1 MRLPLL
7 LAGLALLGACTF
19 QGTGIAPFN
28 PAPAPVSERDLE
40 VPYVPT
46 PPEVVEAMLDLA
58 QLGTGDLLIDLGS
71 GDGRIP
77 IAAARRGARAL
88 GVDIDSDRVSQ
99 AVLNARMAEL
109 ETRALFRIQDLFQ
122 TPIRDASVVA
132 IYLMPEINL
141 RLRPRLLTELRP
153 GARVVSHAFDMGDW
167 RADEHEVV
175 DGRNIYLWVV
185 PAEVAGRW
193 TLTDPDGAVST
204 LDLDQRFQDV
214 SGTLGRNGQTLPL
227 GSVTLRGSQLRFTA
241 GDRTYWAVIDGAIMT
256 PDPDGG
262 TQPAW
267 RAQRNS

>member
-7 LAGLALLGACTF
+7 LAGLVLLGACTF
-19 QGTGIAPFN
+19 QGTGIAPFT

-40 VPYVPT
+40 APYVPT

-58 QLGTGDLLIDLGS
+58 QLGTDDLLIDLGS

-88 GVDIDSDRVSQ
+88 GVDIDSARVSQ

-109 ETRALFRIQDLFQ
+109 ETRALFRTQDLFQ
-122 TPIRDASVVA
+122 TPIREASVIA
-132 IYLMPEINL
+132 LYLMPDLNM

-167 RADEHEVV
+167 RPDAHEVV
-175 DGRNIYLWVV
+175 DGRNIYFWVV

-193 TLTDPDGAVST
+193 TLTDPDGSVMT
-204 LDLDQRFQDV
+204 LDLDQRFQEV
-214 SGTLGRNGQTLPL
+214 SGMLTRNGQTLPL
-227 GSVTLRGSQLRFTA
+227 SEVTLRGTQLRFTA
-241 GDRTYWAVIDGAIMT
+241 GGRTWWAVVDGAMMT

-267 RAQRNS
+267 QAQRNN